1 MTDRFAFGLTARQRS
16 VFLGL
21 CILGFFVSLAVLAPV
36 IAPYDPWKTGIPFLP
51 PSPDHLLG
59 TNDIGQD
66 IFSELVYGARISIL
80 IGFMAAFVSVIIGT
94 LIGLFSGYYR
104 GYLDDL
110 LMGMTDVVLL
120 IPGLPFMIIL
130 AGYLGPGLWN
140 IILVIGLLW
149 WTSTARVVRS
159 RVLQV
164 REMPFVEGARA
175 MGLGNGYVMV
185 RHVLPNTLDVAFAK
199 FVLTV
204 AGAML
209 TEAGLSFLG
218 LGDPLQKSWGM
229 MLSYAYSQG
238 GFIRGCWWWYLPPG
252 FCISLAVLGFMLIG
266 FGMQKKDECWE
277 RRL

>member
-1 MTDRFAFGLTARQRS
+1 M
-16 VFLGL
+16 
-21 CILGFFVSLAVLAPV
+21 

-130 AGYLGPGLWN
+130 AGYLGPGLW
-140 IILVIGLLW
+140 ISFWLSDCYGGPRRPGLCAL
-149 WTSTARVVRS
+149 RCS
-159 RVLQV
+159 R
-164 REMPFVEGARA
+164 
-175 MGLGNGYVMV
+175 
-185 RHVLPNTLDVAFAK
+185 
-199 FVLTV
+199 
-204 AGAML
+204 
-209 TEAGLSFLG
+209 
-218 LGDPLQKSWGM
+218 
-229 MLSYAYSQG
+229 
-238 GFIRGCWWWYLPPG
+238 
-252 FCISLAVLGFMLIG
+252 
-266 FGMQKKDECWE
+266 
-277 RRL
+277 